1 MARASATRWLGLRL
15 VLALG
20 VVALLGRELAG
31 HRAWFVVLPQALLI
45 VGILV
50 TSALDIRDLRR
61 RAAATPTSV

>member
-1 MARASATRWLGLRL
+1 MGLRL

-20 VVALLGRELAG
+20 VVALLGLELAG

-45 VGILV
+45 VGIVV

-61 RAAATPTSV
+61 RAAATPPSV